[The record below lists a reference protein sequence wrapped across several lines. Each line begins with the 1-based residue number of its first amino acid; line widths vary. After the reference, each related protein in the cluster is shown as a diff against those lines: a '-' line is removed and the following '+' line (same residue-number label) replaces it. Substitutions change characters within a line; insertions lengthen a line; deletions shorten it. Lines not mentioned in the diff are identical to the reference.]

1 MKPKAARNKRVPGTI
16 RGALREVKSLP
27 IERFTLAVKSDIRAD
42 LTLEIDGKS
51 VTPEKFVRSVRAFF
65 AILQE
70 VSGRIS
76 GKQERI
82 EWRVQV
88 REGSNLI
95 GVQPIPGFSSA
106 IVAEVMKAMSE
117 GLEEIEDRAARP
129 KHFTE
134 RAIKSLRELA
144 DVVGTT
150 TDDDTTVRIWVK
162 KQPIKVTHK
171 SVAHVAELL
180 ASGHEDYGSIEG
192 RLRAVTDKG
201 GLHFVVKEPL
211 RNHEV
216 RCFIPESLTETALA
230 NFRNRVEVYGVI
242 KYRKDGRA
250 ISIDVDDLVPFPPED
265 SLPSYLD
272 VRGALRRAS

>member
-1 MKPKAARNKRVPGTI
+1 V
-16 RGALREVKSLP
+16 
-27 IERFTLAVKSDIRAD
+27 AVKSDIKTD
-42 LTLEIDGKS
+42 LTLEIGGKS
-51 VTPEKFVRSVRAFF
+51 VTPDKFVRSVRAFF
-65 AILQE
+65 AILKE

-76 GKQERI
+76 GNQESLT
-82 EWRVQV
+82 WQVQV
-88 REGSNLI
+88 SEGSNLI
-95 GVQPIPGFSSA
+95 GVQPTPGQSPA
-106 IVAEVMKAMSE
+106 VVAEVLRAMSE
-117 GLEEIEDRAARP
+117 GIGEIEDRAARP
-129 KHFTE
+129 KHFSE

-144 DVVGTT
+144 DIVGTSS
-150 TDDDTTVRIWVK
+150 TDDTSVRVWVK
-162 KQPIKVTHK
+162 KEPISVTHK

-211 RNHEV
+211 KNFEV

-250 ISIDVDDLVPFPPED
+250 ISIEVEDLVPFPPKEA
-265 SLPSYLD
+265 LPTYLD
-272 VRGALRRAS
+272 VRGVLREAS

>member
-1 MKPKAARNKRVPGTI
+1 M
-16 RGALREVKSLP
+16 
-27 IERFTLAVKSDIRAD
+27 AVKSDIRAD